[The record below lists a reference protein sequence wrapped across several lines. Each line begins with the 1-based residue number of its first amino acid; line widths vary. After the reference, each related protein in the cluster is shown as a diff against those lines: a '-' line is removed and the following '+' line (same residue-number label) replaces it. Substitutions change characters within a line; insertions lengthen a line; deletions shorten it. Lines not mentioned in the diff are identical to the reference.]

1 MPKIKTDWVQ
11 FGWQGICL
19 RVPGDWNLGRVDGD
33 YKSGYARLDDAEI
46 VRAEVE
52 WREGKGAVSLGAL
65 VDRYVESLE
74 KKAKKNSLQFSV
86 NRRARFLRDKR
97 WLEGSDYEVFTWEAD
112 YRAYNLAR
120 ICPEC
125 GRIALLRVL
134 TRPQEKLDEVAE
146 EVFRSLEDHPRA
158 GQVFW
163 SLYGLQFSLPPEFK
177 LSGHELKS
185 GHIQLSFEK
194 DRQVCRV
201 QRLSLAHLLLKDTSL
216 KDWYL
221 GFFKKQ
227 LRDFRVEAQEEPV
240 RGHQG
245 LRVLGAPR
253 SRWRQLVRPLPFL
266 NPQPRYFL
274 DSRVWRCAAADKICI
289 IDHLYRRREEG
300 EDLPLRLSDGYFC
313 HQEETQTEPP
323 GHAQFAAGA
332 Q

>member
-1 MPKIKTDWVQ
+1 MKPRGWTL
-11 FGWQGICL
+11 FGWQGITL
-19 RVPGDWNLGRVDGD
+19 RVPDDWNLGRVDGS

-46 VRAEVE
+46 VRAEIE
-52 WREGKGAVSLGAL
+52 WREGGQGRRTLSLSAL
-65 VDRYVESLE
+65 VDRYVEGLE
-74 KKAKKNSLQFSV
+74 KKAKKTGLNFSV
-86 NRRARFLRDKR
+86 NRRARFLREKR
-97 WLEGSDYEVFTWEAD
+97 WLESSEYELFTWEAD

-120 ICPEC
+120 VCSAC

-134 TRPQEKLDEVAE
+134 GRPQEKLEEVVE

-163 SLYGLQFSLPPEFK
+163 SLYGLQFSLPAEFK
-177 LSGHELKS
+177 LSGQELKS
-185 GHIQLSFEK
+185 GHLQLSFERE
-194 DRQVCRV
+194 RQVCRV
-201 QRLSLAHLLLKDTSL
+201 HRLSLAHLLLKDTSL
-216 KDWYL
+216 RSWYL
-221 GFFKKQ
+221 EFFKKQ
-227 LRDFRVEAQEEPV
+227 LRDFRVEAQEAPV

-266 NPQPRYFL
+266 NPRPRLHL
-274 DSRVWRCAAADKICI
+274 DSRIWRCAEADKICI

-313 HQEETQTEPP
+313 HQETEAEPP